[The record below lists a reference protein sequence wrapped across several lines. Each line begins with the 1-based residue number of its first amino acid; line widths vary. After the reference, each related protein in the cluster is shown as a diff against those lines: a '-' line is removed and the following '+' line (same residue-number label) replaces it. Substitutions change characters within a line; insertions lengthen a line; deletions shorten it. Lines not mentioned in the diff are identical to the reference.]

1 MKTYEPAVKK
11 EDLFDEPSF
20 KNPNVFLFKEST
32 YENGIK
38 LSEYQP

>member
-11 EDLFDEPSF
+11 EELFDESEF
-20 KNPNVFLFKEST
+20 KNPNVYLFKEST

-38 LSEYQP
+38 LSEYSS